1 VTRPDPDA
9 AETYSLDRDRILN
22 HRLRTFKAFNARKLS
37 FIGENLPPRERDL
50 FTLIPLLLHLDD
62 PAFPGFTPGAPA
74 GLHLYFP
81 PDDLGT
87 AVNRLLPD
95 TRVPSGARFGRHH
108 RDAAIVS
115 LAVIG
120 SPGSV
125 AQSRRSDFD
134 YWVIHQGL
142 SDAARL
148 LLEEK
153 VRLIEDWAARRH
165 RTEVHF
171 FVLSVDQVVRNDFG
185 PTEGESVGSAMA
197 MLLKEEFYR
206 TMTLV
211 SGQIPVWWLAAPS
224 CSAEHYQEVVALA
237 ARSQLMD
244 PDQLADLGYL
254 GQPGPEE
261 YLGGALWHINKT
273 IGSPFKSVLKLAVL
287 EVYLLDQPELL
298 ADTLKRRLWSR
309 HSDQALLLD
318 PYLLM
323 IDRAGQYLEAAGRT
337 GDVELLQACLYLKT
351 GLKITLQDRKNRS
364 LSGRKRHLVQT
375 LERWGWSQHR
385 TGQFNDYG
393 QWSFQQRIQF
403 NERLN
408 RFLLSTYD
416 KLTRSHDRPSP
427 TGPAISRDDLTVL
440 GRRLFRF
447 YEQRENKV
455 QVLPNF
461 LEEPLHIPDLT
472 LFAAGYAP
480 GRQEVAWEIYAGD
493 WDRSRIRNDEAEKSL
508 LKRTRG
514 LAAALAY
521 LVANEMYAPWTSLH
535 LAQPEPLIQ
544 VHIAMPDIQAA
555 LQKLNEFMPPVRLN
569 PPGREDLLADE
580 RSVRTFLLG
589 LDDLD
594 KPAPTVSL
602 IRLTSWGQTLVETVA
617 HQAALDAL
625 VSARRRGV
633 PIDYFLP
640 DHPSLG
646 SLAYGVGQVLDQVE
660 EP

>member
-1 VTRPDPDA
+1 MTKLGPDTS
-9 AETYSLDRDRILN
+9 ETYSLDRDRILN

-37 FIGENLPPRERDL
+37 FIAENLPPRERDL
-50 FTLIPLLLHLDD
+50 FTLIPLLLHINTPD
-62 PAFPGFTPGAPA
+62 FPGHTPAAPT
-74 GLHLYFP
+74 GLHLYYP
-81 PDDLGT
+81 PDDLT
-87 AVNRLLPD
+87 AAVNRLLPD
-95 TRVPSGARFGRHH
+95 TRVPPELRFGRHH

-134 YWVIHQGL
+134 YWVIHQDL
-142 SDAARL
+142 TDARLL

-153 VRLIEDWAARRH
+153 LHLIEDWAARQH

-171 FVLSVDQVVRNDFG
+171 FVLSVDQVVKNDFG
-185 PTEGESVGSAMA
+185 PTEGESAGSAMA

-211 SGQIPVWWLAAPS
+211 SGKVPVWWLAAPS

-237 ARSQLMD
+237 AQSQLMD
-244 PDQLADLGYL
+244 PDQLVDLGYL

-261 YLGGALWHINKT
+261 YLGGGLWHINKT

-287 EVYLLDQPELL
+287 EVYLLDQPEML

-337 GDVELLQACLYLKT
+337 GDIELLQACLYLKT

-385 TGQFNDYG
+385 TGQYNDYG

-416 KLTRSHDRPSP
+416 KLTRSHDRSAP
-427 TGPAISRDDLTVL
+427 TGPGINSDDLTVL

-472 LFAAGYAP
+472 LFAAGHTP
-480 GRQEVAWEIYAGD
+480 GHQEVAWEIYAGA
-493 WDRSRIRNDEAEKSL
+493 WDRSQIRADEADKSL
-508 LKRTRG
+508 LKRTGG

-521 LVANEMYAPWTSLH
+521 LVANELYAPWTSLH
-535 LAQPEPLIQ
+535 LAQPEPMIH
-544 VHIAMPDIQAA
+544 VPITMPDIQAA
-555 LQKLNEFMPPVRLN
+555 LHKLNEFMPPVRLN

-580 RSVRTFLLG
+580 RPVRTFLLG
-589 LDDLD
+589 LDALE
-594 KPAPTVSL
+594 KPARTVSL
-602 IRLTSWGQTLVETVA
+602 ISLTSWGQTLVETVDY
-617 HQAALDAL
+617 QTALDAF
-625 VSARRRGV
+625 VTDRRRGV
-633 PIDYFLP
+633 PIDYYLP
-640 DHPSLG
+640 EHPSLE
-646 SLAYGVGQVLDQVE
+646 SLAYGLGQVLDQLGGA
-660 EP
+660 